1 MLSKHVV
8 ALAVILVGFGFV
20 GVAAAEIIVS
30 DTFDVGASP
39 TIGDDPDDPLDIA
52 WTTSKPP
59 GNPSYGLFLEIL
71 SGLPGDSLRNVDGLL
86 KYRASL
92 GQLPAAVTLASIG
105 DTLSLQVDFKYRS
118 RNANVP
124 DAYRLG
130 LFDSSGA
137 GYFFRFGN
145 GTQRQIAITKDDG
158 TGFTMDDTGLTDLI
172 TATDASVPSFT
183 NSSAY
188 DLGIELSR
196 TAAGLQVTATVD
208 DYSLTYEDTA
218 SPQFV
223 FDTVASGSGDTNIDW
238 HIDNVLVDATVV
250 PVPEPSALALA
261 AVASLGLLVRSRRF
275 LHGCRG
281 ATGSV

>member
-1 MLSKHVV
+1 MLSKQVV
-8 ALAVILVGFGFV
+8 ALAVIPIGFGFV
-20 GVAAAEIIVS
+20 GVADAEIIVS

-52 WTTSKPP
+52 WTPSKPP
-59 GNPSYGLFLEIL
+59 GNPSYGLFLETRTGF
-71 SGLPGDSLRNVDGLL
+71 SGETLRNKDGGL

-92 GQLPAAVTLASIG
+92 GQLPAAVTLASVG
-105 DTLSLQVDFKYRS
+105 DTLSLQVDFEYRVS
-118 RNANVP
+118 VNAL

-145 GTQRQIAITKDDG
+145 GTARQIAITKDDG
-158 TGFTMDDTGLTDLI
+158 TGFTMDDEGLTDLI

-183 NSSAY
+183 VTSAY

-196 TAAGLQVTATVD
+196 TAAGLWVTATVD

-261 AVASLGLLVRSRRF
+261 AVASLGLLVRSRRI
-275 LHGCRG
+275 LHGCCS

>member
-1 MLSKHVV
+1 MKTTIRVLLVAVV
-8 ALAVILVGFGFV
+8 AACGR
-20 GVAAAEIIVS
+20 GVDAEIIVS
-30 DTFDVGASP
+30 DTFDVGVSP
-39 TIGDDPDDPLDIA
+39 TVGDDPDDPLDIA
-52 WTTSKPP
+52 WTPSRPP
-59 GNPSYGLFLEIL
+59 GNPSYGLFLETL

-92 GQLPAAVTLASIG
+92 GQLPAAVTLASVG

-183 NSSAY
+183 VTSAY

-196 TAAGLQVTATVD
+196 TMGGLHVTATVD

-238 HIDNVLVDATVV
+238 HIDNVVVDATVA
-250 PVPEPSALALA
+250 PVPEPAALA
-261 AVASLGLLVRSRRF
+261 AAGLAAALCLLRR
-275 LHGCRG
+275 R
-281 ATGSV
+281 AR

>member
-1 MLSKHVV
+1 MLIKHVV
-8 ALAVILVGFGFV
+8 ALTVILVGFGFF
-20 GVAAAEIIVS
+20 GTAAAEIIVS

-39 TIGDDPDDPLDIA
+39 TVGDDPDDPLDIA
-52 WTTSKPP
+52 WTLSKPSVS
-59 GNPSYGLFLEIL
+59 GRGLVLETL
-71 SGLPGDSLRNVDGLL
+71 NGLPGDSLRNEDGSL

-92 GQLPAAVTLASIG
+92 GHLPAAVTLASIG
-105 DTLSLQVDFKYRS
+105 DTLSLQVDFKYRVS
-118 RNANVP
+118 GNVP

-145 GTQRQIAITKDDG
+145 GTARQIAITKDDG
-158 TGFTMDDTGLTDLI
+158 TGFTMDDEGLTDLI

-183 NSSAY
+183 STSAY

-208 DYSLTYEDTA
+208 DYSLTYEETA

-250 PVPEPSALALA
+250 PVPEPSAVALA
-261 AVASLGLLVRSRRF
+261 GVASLGLLVRSRRF
-275 LHGCRG
+275 LHGCCS
-281 ATGSV
+281 ANGSV

>member
-1 MLSKHVV
+1 MKTTIRV
-8 ALAVILVGFGFV
+8 LAVAI
-20 GVAAAEIIVS
+20 VAACGRGVDAEIIVS
-30 DTFDVGASP
+30 DTFDVGVSP
-39 TIGDDPDDPLDIA
+39 TVGDDPDDPLDIA
-52 WTTSKPP
+52 WTPSRPP
-59 GNPSYGLFLEIL
+59 GNPSYGLFLETL

-92 GQLPAAVTLASIG
+92 GQLPAAVTLASVG

-183 NSSAY
+183 YTSAY

-196 TAAGLQVTATVD
+196 TAAGLHVTATVD

-218 SPQFV
+218 APQFV

-238 HIDNVLVDATVV
+238 HIDNVVVDATVA
-250 PVPEPSALALA
+250 PVPEPAALA
-261 AVASLGLLVRSRRF
+261 AAGLAAALCLLHRRW
-275 LHGCRG
+275 RR
-281 ATGSV
+281 

>member
-1 MLSKHVV
+1 MLIKHVV
-8 ALAVILVGFGFV
+8 ALTVILVGFGFF
-20 GVAAAEIIVS
+20 GAAAAEIIVS

-39 TIGDDPDDPLDIA
+39 TVGDDPDDPLDIA
-52 WTTSKPP
+52 WTLSI
-59 GNPSYGLFLEIL
+59 PSVSGRGLVLETL
-71 SGLPGDSLRNVDGLL
+71 SGLPGDSLRNEDGLL
-86 KYRASL
+86 KYRSSL
-92 GQLPAAVTLASIG
+92 GHLPAAVALASVG

-145 GTQRQIAITKDDG
+145 GTARQIAITKDDG
-158 TGFTMDDTGLTDLI
+158 TGFTMDDEGLTDLI

-183 NSSAY
+183 VTSAY

-208 DYSLTYEDTA
+208 DYSLTYEETA

-261 AVASLGLLVRSRRF
+261 GAASLGLLVRSRRF
-275 LHGCRG
+275 LHGCCS
-281 ATGSV
+281 ANGSV